1 VDTTAVAVAFVGGVG
16 RSGSTL
22 LCRML
27 HRVPS
32 CIHVGEVCY
41 LWRRGILE
49 NLPCS
54 CGEPFLDCPFWT
66 EVGQV
71 GFGGWDQVDAARAER
86 QRRSFSARGELFRAA
101 TGRASGRPEDLAAY
115 TELNRTLFRAVRDVS
130 GCSVIVDNSK
140 VASEAYLRLQTDG
153 LETKVV
159 HLVRDSRGVTHSRS
173 KEVPR
178 EDIENRQMARVPPG
192 KSVARWLIF
201 NALLTAICRRSGDR
215 MLLRYEDFVADPDT
229 QFRRVVRFLGI
240 AVEPAGL
247 SFLHDDEVE
256 LVGDHGIWGNPMRLR
271 MGTQRIRLDEE
282 WRSKMSTTTKAEVTA
297 ASLPGLL
304 RYGYLGRRSPA
315 AQKSRST

>member
-1 VDTTAVAVAFVGGVG
+1 MDTSAVAVAFVGGVG

-27 HRVPS
+27 HRLPS
-32 CIHVGEVCY
+32 CVHVGEVCY

-71 GFGGWDQVDAARAER
+71 GFGGWDQVDAAGAER
-86 QRRSFSARGELFRAA
+86 KRLALSARKELYRAA
-101 TGRASGRPEDLAAY
+101 AGRPSGRPDDLAAY
-115 TELNRTLFRAVRDVS
+115 TDLSRSLFRAVRAVS
-130 GCSVIVDNSK
+130 GRSVIIDNSK
-140 VASEAYLRLQTDG
+140 IASEAYLRLRTEG
-153 LETKVV
+153 LDTKVV

-178 EDIENRQMARVPPG
+178 EDIENRQMARVAPG
-192 KSVARWLIF
+192 KTVARWLLF
-201 NALLTAICRRSGDR
+201 NALLTAICRRGGER
-215 MLLRYEDFVADPDT
+215 TLLRYEDFVADPGT
-229 QFRRVVRFLGI
+229 QFRRVVAFLGI
-240 AVEPAGL
+240 TVDADDL
-247 SFLHDDEVE
+247 SFLNGDEVD
-256 LVGDHGIWGNPMRLR
+256 LIGDHGIWGNPMRLR

-282 WRSKMSTTTKAEVTA
+282 WRSKMSAATKAKVTA

-304 RYGYLGRRSPA
+304 RYGYLGRRAPA
-315 AQKSRST
+315 SQKPRDT